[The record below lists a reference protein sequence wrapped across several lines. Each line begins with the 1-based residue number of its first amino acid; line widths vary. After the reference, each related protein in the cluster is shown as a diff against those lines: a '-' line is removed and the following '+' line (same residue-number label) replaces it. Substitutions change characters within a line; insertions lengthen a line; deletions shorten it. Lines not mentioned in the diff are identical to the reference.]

1 MATKKESKKQT
12 TAKETSR
19 KASKETSVTNQKD
32 IQDTPKEPSK
42 KDPPLQNHRGFA
54 KGHKKVGG
62 RQLGTKNKY
71 GNVRDRL
78 KEKIDPFLDNLD
90 ELIQR
95 AIKEDGAAAGLA
107 AIEKFMPYFTPK
119 FSSVSLGAEQDR
131 PLSEEEALMDM
142 DAKYKKKELEINIK
156 SLTIVNNDIP
166 HDDVNDTDEQ
176 DFDFSKLEDVE

>member
-1 MATKKESKKQT
+1 MATKKESKKQE
-12 TAKETSR
+12 ASKDSS
-19 KASKETSVTNQKD
+19 KKVSKETSKTNPKD
-32 IQDTPKEPSK
+32 IQEESK

-78 KEKIDPFLDNLD
+78 KEKIEPFLNTIDD
-90 ELIQR
+90 LIMR

-176 DFDFSKLEDVE
+176 DFDFSKLDDVE